1 MYRGQGKD
9 RMRQDLN
16 SVQAYQSIFKHIRSV
31 SQASWC
37 SSTLL
42 FIDSHARLTSLKLNT
57 HDTHIHIHAIQAI
70 YFTAMDPFDQE
81 MGPTRE
87 FRQHFRKL
95 LTETR
100 HGDVSYHEVDILLD
114 LITRSAETLREQRK
128 LSKDTSEEH
137 IYRKLFESLGP
148 MGGSGSNGAKAAAAA
163 AAVAAGG
170 GAGADGKAIS
180 GGSGGSG
187 SPGPDAPPKPP
198 SSSSL

>member
-1 MYRGQGKD
+1 MNGP
-9 RMRQDLN
+9 
-16 SVQAYQSIFKHIRSV
+16 
-31 SQASWC
+31 
-37 SSTLL
+37 ST
-42 FIDSHARLTSLKLNT
+42 
-57 HDTHIHIHAIQAI
+57 
-70 YFTAMDPFDQE
+70 DQ
-81 MGPTRE
+81 
-87 FRQHFRKL
+87 FQ
-95 LTETR
+95 
-100 HGDVSYHEVDILLD
+100 VSYHEVDILLD